1 MDEDAAFWT
10 GIFMGALLCMLI
22 IAMIAGCSSAFED
35 TDTHTQII
43 NDTLM
48 IGDDEYYLRRFEWDG
63 AACIVLLDE
72 TANIVGVTCDKE

>member
-1 MDEDAAFWT
+1 MDEDTAFGA
-10 GIFMGALLCMLI
+10 GIIVGILLCLLI
-22 IAMIAGCSSAFED
+22 MAVAAGCSSAFED
-35 TDTHTQII
+35 TDTHTQTI

-72 TANIVGVTCDKE
+72 TANIVGVNCE

>member
-1 MDEDAAFWT
+1 MDEDAAF
-10 GIFMGALLCMLI
+10 GAGVLAGFLSCILI
-22 IAMIAGCSSAFED
+22 MTMIAGCSSVLED